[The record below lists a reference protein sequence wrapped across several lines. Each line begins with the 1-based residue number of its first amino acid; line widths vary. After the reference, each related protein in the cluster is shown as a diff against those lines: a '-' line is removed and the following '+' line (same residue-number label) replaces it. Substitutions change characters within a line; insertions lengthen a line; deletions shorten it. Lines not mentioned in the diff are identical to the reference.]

1 MATSANA
8 QSEEAGELFPAIFL
22 WNMIPCYLLVSH
34 QILLSAGKDEMR
46 NRNKDEIDR
55 DVLAICGDGG
65 AILTKIMFKAYLS
78 HAQAKVY
85 IGELIEKGLIEIL
98 NFREYRTT
106 SMGLEYLVALKR
118 LTEILAIETRRAFV
132 SNGEENHRTVDR
144 SSLTTIASVCIA
156 CMVFAGIALDPWH
169 CCRSLLLI
177 AMKH

>member
-1 MATSANA
+1 M
-8 QSEEAGELFPAIFL
+8 
-22 WNMIPCYLLVSH
+22 MPCYLLASH
-34 QILLSAGKDEMR
+34 RIVLSTRKDEMR

-65 AILTKIMFKAYLS
+65 AILTKVMFKAYLS

-85 IGELIEKGLIEIL
+85 LCQLVEKGLIEIL

-132 SNGEENHRTVDR
+132 PNGEENRRTVDR
-144 SSLTTIASVCIA
+144 SSLTTIASGCIA
-156 CMVFAGIALDPWH
+156 CLVYAGIALDPWH
-169 CCRSLLLI
+169 CCRSFLLT
-177 AMKH
+177 AMKD

>member
-1 MATSANA
+1 
-8 QSEEAGELFPAIFL
+8 
-22 WNMIPCYLLVSH
+22 
-34 QILLSAGKDEMR
+34 MR

-65 AILTKIMFKAYLS
+65 AILTKVMFKAYLS

-85 IGELIEKGLIEIL
+85 LSELIEKGLIDIL

-106 SMGLEYLVALKR
+106 PIGLEYLAALKR

-132 SNGEENHRTVDR
+132 SDAGENRRAIDR
-144 SSLTTIASVCIA
+144 FSLTTITSLSIVCL
-156 CMVFAGIALDPWH
+156 VFAGIAFDPWH
-169 CCRSLLLI
+169 CGRSFLLM

>member
-1 MATSANA
+1 
-8 QSEEAGELFPAIFL
+8 
-22 WNMIPCYLLVSH
+22 
-34 QILLSAGKDEMR
+34 MR

-65 AILTKIMFKAYLS
+65 AILTKVMFKAYLS

-85 IGELIEKGLIEIL
+85 LSELIEKGLIDIL

-106 SMGLEYLVALKR
+106 PIGLEYLAALKR

-132 SNGEENHRTVDR
+132 SDEQNRRTIDR
-144 SSLTTIASVCIA
+144 SSLTAIASVCIA
-156 CMVFAGIALDPWH
+156 CLVFAGIAFDPWH
-169 CCRSLLLI
+169 CGRSFLLM